1 MSLPWLRSKLL
12 RQVYEI
18 RLQSSS
24 HMLSVLW
31 FNEEFIILLYL
42 STICSPTTKLHYHK
56 VISSYYYFEFI
67 FILLFEERKHT
78 VHAQWKMVKNV
89 FSTPVLFLRI
99 WKSNMLLSNMLNMIW
114 HWFTLIMIWS
124 LFSEFTM
131 IHIKQ
136 CLQKHTQNNLSIWNW
151 MIFHI
156 IFIKKNIVK

>member
-89 FSTPVLFLRI
+89 FFHSSFI
-99 WKSNMLLSNMLNMIW
+99 SQNMEIKYVIIKYVKYDM
-114 HWFTLIMIWS
+114 TLIYIDYDMKFI
-124 LFSEFTM
+124 FRVHNDPYKTVFT
-131 IHIKQ
+131 KT
-136 CLQKHTQNNLSIWNW
+136 HT
-151 MIFHI
+151 
-156 IFIKKNIVK
+156 K